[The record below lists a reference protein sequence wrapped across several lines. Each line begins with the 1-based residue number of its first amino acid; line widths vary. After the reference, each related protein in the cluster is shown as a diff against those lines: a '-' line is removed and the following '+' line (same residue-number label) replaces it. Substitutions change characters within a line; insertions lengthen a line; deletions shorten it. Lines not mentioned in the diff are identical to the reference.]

1 MVKHITIYLTRDI
14 NIKHMK
20 QSVERIKDDD
30 IDLIMLP
37 LPLFYATYK
46 VNMLFSKGVTHIC
59 KMSG

>member
-1 MVKHITIYLTRDI
+1 
-14 NIKHMK
+14 MK

-59 KMSG
+59 KMSGQRDHLVLLIAHIPL